1 MASWRRTLVPM
12 LEKEAVLRG
21 AKIACSCNSECSG
34 RGIRRA
40 YFTISAKVRANP
52 LSRLHFQK
60 EY

>member
-1 MASWRRTLVPM
+1 MASWRRTLVPA
-12 LEKEAVLRG
+12 LEKEVVLKG
-21 AKIACSCNSECSG
+21 AKIDSCNSESSG